1 MYLFFLVPRTQRRIC
16 ESQKEGPGT
25 ADDRSD
31 ADAGLLTQT
40 TKRGVNGKFA
50 ELEECRKSESYLMY
64 VACLHVCGQGSQFPV
79 LS

>member
-50 ELEECRKSESYLMY
+50 ELEECRKK
-64 VACLHVCGQGSQFPV
+64 
-79 LS
+79 